1 MGAGDVRGSRIGARA
16 ALGHRLIALG
26 RCQLVGLT
34 GFLVSGAGL
43 LVTGA
48 LLLVP
53 LGLGFWLLP
62 PAARLLRRVSDRYRA
77 RAARWSGRP
86 VNAPDPLPDGTSARR
101 TSAALLAD
109 DGFWHELRWAWLEP
123 WTGGVLAAVPLA
135 LVEYGVFGALVQPFV
150 WRRLGDGNWYAFVP
164 VVSPATTTAALL
176 LGLVLAGAGL
186 CLAPAV
192 AALHARLTH
201 RLLSAPRSTE
211 LARRV
216 ARLADTRATALDVH
230 AAELTRIE
238 RDLHDG
244 AQARLVALGLTLD
257 KATRLLDTATGTET
271 GTATGTGTDTHAD
284 PGTVPSPALEAARAL
299 LLDVRATS
307 ERALQDL
314 RDLVHGIHPPIL
326 ADRGL
331 ADAVRSLALDSHLD
345 VEVVVHLP
353 PARLPAPV
361 ESAAYFAVSELLT
374 NAAKH
379 ADATG
384 VEITL
389 THDGTRLRVTVTD
402 DGHGGADPSAGTG
415 LAGVRRR
422 LDTFDGTLALHSP
435 PGGPTTATLEIPCAS
450 SSPKT
455 SSSSATA

>member
-1 MGAGDVRGSRIGARA
+1 MWGSRRA
-16 ALGHRLIALG
+16 DWVALW
-26 RCQLVGLT
+26 RCQSVGLA
-34 GFLVSGAGL
+34 GFLVVGAGL
-43 LVTGA
+43 LAGGA
-48 LLLVP
+48 LTLLP
-53 LGLGFWLLP
+53 LGIGFQVLP
-62 PAARLLRRVSDRYRA
+62 VTAGLLRRVSDTYRA
-77 RAARWSGRP
+77 RAARWTGRALS
-86 VNAPDPLPDGTSARR
+86 APDPLPRGTSARR
-101 TSAALLAD
+101 SSAAILGD
-109 DGFWHELRWAWLEP
+109 DGFWCDLRWAWLEP

-135 LVEYGVFGALVQPFV
+135 LVEYGTFGALVQPFV
-150 WRRLGDGNWYAFVP
+150 WRLLGDGNWYAFVP
-164 VVSPATTTAALL
+164 VTSTATMLMALL
-176 LGLVLAGAGL
+176 LGLVFIMAGL
-186 CLAPAV
+186 RLAPVMAT
-192 AALHARLTH
+192 LHARLTH
-201 RLLSAPRSTE
+201 RLLSAPRTTE

-216 ARLADTRATALDVH
+216 TRLTDTRAAALDVH

-257 KATRLLDTATGTET
+257 EATRLLDT
-271 GTATGTGTDTHAD
+271 D
-284 PGTVPSPALEAARAL
+284 PGTARTL
-299 LLDVRATS
+299 LLDVRALS
-307 ERALQDL
+307 ARALQDL

-331 ADAVRSLALDSHLD
+331 GDAVRSLALDSHLD
-345 VEVVVHLP
+345 VDVAVHLP
-353 PARLPAPV
+353 PERVPSPV

-379 ADATG
+379 AEATR
-384 VEITL
+384 VDIVL
-389 THDGTRLRVTVTD
+389 AHDGTHLRVTVTD

-415 LAGVRRR
+415 LLGVRRR

>member
-1 MGAGDVRGSRIGARA
+1 MGVARTADRAGYDHGDGGVSGAGVMRA
-16 ALGHRLIALG
+16 MRFRRERWVALG
-26 RCQLVGLT
+26 RCQLLGLN
-34 GFLVSGAGL
+34 GLAVIGAGI
-43 LVTGA
+43 LVGGA
-48 LLLVP
+48 LLLIP
-53 LGLGFWLLP
+53 LGAGFWALP
-62 PAARLLRRVSDRYRA
+62 PAARLLRRVSDRYRD

-86 VNAPDPLPDGTSARR
+86 LSPPDPLPYDTDTTARR
-101 TSAALLAD
+101 GSAAILAD
-109 DGFWHELRWAWLEP
+109 DGFWHDLRWAWLEP

-135 LVEYGVFGALVQPFV
+135 LAEYGLFGALVQPFV

-164 VVSPATTTAALL
+164 VTTTATMVTALL
-176 LGLVLAGAGL
+176 LGVALLVAGL
-186 CLAPAV
+186 CLAPV
-192 AALHARLTH
+192 ATALHARLTH

-211 LARRV
+211 LTRRV
-216 ARLADTRATALDVH
+216 ARLAATRSTALDVH

-257 KATRLLDTATGTET
+257 EATGLLDT
-271 GTATGTGTDTHAD
+271 D
-284 PGTVPSPALEAARAL
+284 PRTARAL
-299 LLDVRATS
+299 LLDVRAAS

-345 VEVVVHLP
+345 VDVTVDLP
-353 PARLPAPV
+353 PVRLPAPV

-374 NAAKH
+374 NTAKH
-379 ADATG
+379 AAATR
-384 VEITL
+384 VDIVL
-389 THDGTRLRVTVTD
+389 AHDGHRLRVTVTD
-402 DGHGGADPSAGTG
+402 DGHGGADLSAGTG
-415 LAGVRRR
+415 LQGVRGR

-435 PGGPTTATLEIPCAS
+435 PGGPTIVTLEIPCVS

>member
-1 MGAGDVRGSRIGARA
+1 MTAPKADATGLVRSGYWT
-16 ALGHRLIALG
+16 ALG
-26 RCQLVGLT
+26 RCQVLGLA
-34 GFLVSGAGL
+34 GFLVIGAGL
-43 LVTGA
+43 LVGGA
-48 LLLVP
+48 LLLLP
-53 LGLGFWLLP
+53 LGLGFRLLP
-62 PAARLLRRVSDRYRA
+62 AAARLLRRVSDRYRE

-86 VNAPDPLPDGTSARR
+86 LSPPDPLPHGTSARR
-101 TSAALLAD
+101 RSAAILGD
-109 DGFWHELRWAWLEP
+109 DGFWHDLRWAWLEP
-123 WTGGVLAAVPLA
+123 WTGGLLAALPLA

-164 VVSPATTTAALL
+164 VTSPATMVTALL
-176 LGLVLAGAGL
+176 LGLALIAAGL
-186 CLAPAV
+186 ALAPV
-192 AALHARLTH
+192 VTSLHARLT
-201 RLLSAPRSTE
+201 RCLLTAPRTTE

-216 ARLADTRATALDVH
+216 ARLSDTRATALDVH

-257 KATRLLDTATGTET
+257 EATRLLDTDPR
-271 GTATGTGTDTHAD
+271 TART
-284 PGTVPSPALEAARAL
+284 L
-299 LLDVRATS
+299 LLDVRAAS

-345 VEVVVHLP
+345 VEVAPHLP
-353 PARLPAPV
+353 PSRLPAPV
-361 ESAAYFAVSELLT
+361 EAAAYFAVSELLA

-379 ADATG
+379 AEATR
-384 VEITL
+384 VDIAL
-389 THDGTRLRVTVTD
+389 AHDGTHLRVSVTD
-402 DGHGGADPSAGTG
+402 DGRGGADPAAGTG
-415 LAGVRRR
+415 LPGIRRR